1 MRAVIHSARGKIDG
15 GDLPRDSGAMTFPMT
30 IAYVEAYAGAR
41 SCLGA
46 LADFS
51 DFDDS
56 CRYERLLIDLDGIHG
71 GDFPASH
78 PMPGTRP
85 ELLARLEDEV
95 DRMIEL
101 GGDGLSLELLLAN
114 ALGS

>member
-1 MRAVIHSARGKIDG
+1 
-15 GDLPRDSGAMTFPMT
+15 MTFPMAF
-30 IAYVEAYAGAR
+30 AYVEAYAAAR

-46 LADFS
+46 LADIS

-71 GDFPASH
+71 GHFPATY
-78 PMPGTRP
+78 PIPGTRP
-85 ELLARLEDEV
+85 ELLANLEDEV

-101 GGDGLSLELLLAN
+101 GGDGLSLELLLAS
-114 ALGS
+114 ARGW